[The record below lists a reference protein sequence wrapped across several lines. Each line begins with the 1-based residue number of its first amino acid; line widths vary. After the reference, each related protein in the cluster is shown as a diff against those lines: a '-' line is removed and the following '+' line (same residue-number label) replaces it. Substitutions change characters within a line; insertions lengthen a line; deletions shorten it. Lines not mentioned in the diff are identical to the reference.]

1 MIFSELIARLFVNYP
16 PAMGIA
22 PPCVSS
28 VCSHASPQPMP
39 SDALPP
45 SFSRSLRENILT
57 ARSFSFSVLATLAFG
72 GLVPARSHAQVTRA
86 EDLSVILSGAGLNQ
100 PSEPSAAPNSA
111 VFEAN
116 PGPWGKLQCAY
127 VYLEAPA
134 SLIEEFPLPSP
145 ISRWTF
151 PLSSLHSL
159 PAFFSKAGL
168 SESLIATL
176 LAPKHV
182 VQEGSFVHLLPPLAE
197 LEGMTPETR
206 ATIYTEL
213 SKYSENEY
221 QADPVLIIGTTVD
234 EWYKGSK
241 LRPEIINKIKQLS
254 YTRGEA
260 TAFSDIPVLL
270 NYAQSDSEARSIFK
284 ACTRTRNLMIRLKLD
299 RNSNAEEIIRYWS
312 FGTGLRR
319 KDLEPLVRSVIE
331 LDGVDDLGISHILP
345 ALARKLLY
353 TYPGLDMAKHGVMPD
368 CHWTS
373 LNFFNYEPHEYL
385 LDARLAT
392 SQVLEQFVPVEPPY
406 QFADVLFFLD
416 NTTGDAFHSCVHLA
430 DNIVFTKNGRNIL
443 SPWVIMRLEDV
454 KKIYLYKG
462 EGRVQGFRRKDIA
475 AEKKAAQDS
484 P

>member
-1 MIFSELIARLFVNYP
+1 L
-16 PAMGIA
+16 GIA
-22 PPCVSS
+22 LAYVSS
-28 VCSHASPQPMP
+28 LCYNARFKKMSLA
-39 SDALPP
+39 AL
-45 SFSRSLRENILT
+45 SFFTSRSLREDILI
-57 ARSFSFSVLATLAFG
+57 ARKVGASFLLTTVVSAMLLPAMAQGQAAPSQNLSVLLNGSGTIP
-72 GLVPARSHAQVTRA
+72 PAPAPAVA
-86 EDLSVILSGAGLNQ
+86 E
-100 PSEPSAAPNSA
+100 NSP
-111 VFEAN
+111 VFDAK
-116 PGPWGKLQCAY
+116 PGPWGRMKCAY

-145 ISRWTF
+145 LPRWTF
-151 PLSSLHSL
+151 PASELPEL
-159 PAFFSKAGL
+159 PAFFANVGL
-168 SESLIATL
+168 SQSLIETL
-176 LAPKHV
+176 ISPKHLV
-182 VQEGSFVHLLPPLAE
+182 KEGASVHLLPPLAE
-197 LEGMTPETR
+197 LENLTPETR
-206 ATIYTEL
+206 ALIYSVL
-213 SKYSENEY
+213 AKYPENEY
-221 QADPVLIIGTTVD
+221 QADPVLIIGTTID

-241 LRPEIINKIKQLS
+241 LRPELINKIKQLS
-254 YTRGEA
+254 YKRGEA

-270 NYAQSDSEARSIFK
+270 NYAQSDSEARAIFK

-299 RNSNAEEIIRYWS
+299 KSDNADEILKYWS
-312 FGTGLRR
+312 FGTGIRR

-331 LDGVDDLGISHILP
+331 LDGVDDLGIVHILP

-392 SQVLEQFVPVEPPY
+392 SQVLEQFTPVEPPY

-462 EGRVQGFRRKDIA
+462 NGRVQGFRRKDIA
-475 AEKKAAQDS
+475 IEKKAGQDA

>member
-1 MIFSELIARLFVNYP
+1 MP
-16 PAMGIA
+16 PAA
-22 PPCVSS
+22 
-28 VCSHASPQPMP
+28 QPF
-39 SDALPP
+39 DH
-45 SFSRSLRENILT
+45 SRSPRENILIP
-57 ARSFSFSVLATLAFG
+57 RSFGLPLLAAVIL
-72 GLVPARSHAQVTRA
+72 GLVLPVGSQGQIKRS
-86 EDLSVILSGAGLNQ
+86 ENLSVILSGAGNNTLAA
-100 PSEPSAAPNSA
+100 PPSAPASNPS
-111 VFEAN
+111 VFDAQ
-116 PGPWGKLQCAY
+116 PGPWGQMQCAY

-145 ISRWTF
+145 IPRWTF
-151 PLSSLHSL
+151 PASALPSL
-159 PAFFSKAGL
+159 PAFFAKAGL
-168 SESLIATL
+168 SESLVANILT
-176 LAPKHV
+176 PKHLV
-182 VQEGSFVHLLPPLAE
+182 KEGALVHLLPPLAE
-197 LEGMTPETR
+197 LEGLTAESR
-206 ATIYTEL
+206 AVIYAEL
-213 SKYSENEY
+213 AKYAENEY
-221 QADPVLIIGTTVD
+221 HADPVLIIGTTID
-234 EWYKGSK
+234 EWYKGSR
-241 LRPEIINKIKQLS
+241 LRQEIVNKIKQLS
-254 YTRGEA
+254 YMRGEA
-260 TAFSDIPVLL
+260 VAFSDIPVLL
-270 NYAQSDSEARSIFK
+270 NYAQSDSEARAIFK

-299 RNSNAEEIIRYWS
+299 KNANAEEIIKYWS

-319 KDLEPLVRSVIE
+319 KDLEPMIRSVIE
-331 LDGVDDLGISHILP
+331 LDGVDDLGLVHVLP

-392 SQVLEQFVPVEPPY
+392 SQVLEQFTPVNPPY

-462 EGRVQGFRRKDIA
+462 NGRVQGFRRKDIA
-475 AEKKAAQDS
+475 AERKAALES

>member
-1 MIFSELIARLFVNYP
+1 
-16 PAMGIA
+16 
-22 PPCVSS
+22 
-28 VCSHASPQPMP
+28 MP
-39 SDALPP
+39 LDSRSLHNT
-45 SFSRSLRENILT
+45 RSLRENI
-57 ARSFSFSVLATLAFG
+57 S
-72 GLVPARSHAQVTRA
+72 PARSVSLSTLAAVVFGLLLPPDSEGQINRA
-86 EDLSVILSGAGLNQ
+86 EDLSVILSGSGISIPQTSSATVPASD
-100 PSEPSAAPNSA
+100 PS
-111 VFEAN
+111 VFDAQ
-116 PGPWGKLQCAY
+116 PGPWGQMQCAY

-151 PLSSLHSL
+151 PESALYSL

-168 SESLIATL
+168 SESLIATI
-176 LAPKHV
+176 LAPKNLV
-182 VQEGSFVHLLPPLAE
+182 KEGAFIHLLPPLAE
-197 LEGMTPETR
+197 LEGITPETR
-206 ATIYTEL
+206 AVI
-213 SKYSENEY
+213 YSELAKYPQNEY
-221 QADPVLIIGTTVD
+221 QVDPVLIIGTTVE

-241 LRPEIINKIKQLS
+241 LRPEIISKIKKLS

-270 NYAQSDSEARSIFK
+270 NYAQSDSEARAIFK

-299 RNSNAEEIIRYWS
+299 ENSNAEEIIRYWS

-331 LDGVDDLGISHILP
+331 LDGVNDLGISHILP

-392 SQVLEQFVPVEPPY
+392 SQVLEEFTPVDPPY
-406 QFADVLFFLD
+406 QFADILFFLD

-443 SPWVIMRLEDV
+443 SPWVIMRLDDV

-462 EGRVQGFRRKDIA
+462 NGRVQGFRRKDIA
-475 AEKKAAQDS
+475 AEKKAALDS